1 MKVGDT
7 VTRIHN
13 TDSPR
18 WKVTNIKSDARA
30 FWIQLD
36 VDRNMADVWHDASY
50 FDVFDESLENE
61 TKK

>member
-1 MKVGDT
+1 VKVGDT

-18 WKVTNIKSDARA
+18 WKVTNIKSDSRA

-36 VDRNMADVWHDASY
+36 VDKKMADVWHDASY
-50 FDVFDESLENE
+50 FEVINESR
-61 TKK
+61 